1 MNKTLFHAA
10 LCAMSLALPAF
21 ADDVSDTGTQR
32 KAIAA
37 DLNRKGFEL
46 FDTVCKANPKEN
58 IFISP
63 YSIDGAFGMVYCG
76 AKGKTADEIRSVLG
90 LPGDAISI
98 GAFFDATAKQY
109 AAAEKTEILVSN
121 SVWTDTD
128 QHVLPSFMEMIE
140 KYYGGA
146 FYKEDFGQP
155 AKVAA
160 KINSYVESKTKNMI
174 KDLLTP
180 DFFSK
185 DSAMVLLN
193 TLYFE
198 AKWRDPFPK
207 DDTKDM
213 QFHQFGGK
221 DKDVRMMYQKSP
233 RIAYF
238 ANHDDNVHA
247 VILPYDN
254 PRFELVAL
262 MPMREGDDRGEA
274 ALKDITGKIGAKL
287 DSWLEDRTFGE
298 TRLWLPKTDLTCKL
312 NLGKTL
318 QGLGM
323 KTPFSDFADFS
334 GIDTEEALKI
344 ENVVHKTALKMDEVS
359 TKAAAATAIG
369 MVRITSIGMPD
380 PENIFRADRPFLV
393 LIRDNETGLIL
404 FMGRIND
411 PVAK

>member
-1 MNKTLFHAA
+1 MKKTLFGSAV
-10 LCAMSLALPAF
+10 LALGLA
-21 ADDVSDTGTQR
+21 VSVFGDE
-32 KAIAA
+32 AA
-37 DLNRKGFEL
+37 DKKVAADMNREGFKL
-46 FDTVCKANPKEN
+46 FATVCDAKAKEN
-58 IFISP
+58 RFISP

-76 AKGKTADEIRSVLG
+76 AKGSTADEIRATLG
-90 LPGDAISI
+90 LPADPAAC
-98 GAFFDATAKQY
+98 GAFFASLAGQY
-109 AAAEKTEILVSN
+109 AEAEKTEILVSN
-121 SVWTDTD
+121 SVWTDTK
-128 QHVLPSFMEMIE
+128 QNVLPSFTEMIE

-146 FYKEDFGQP
+146 FYKEDFGQS

-185 DSAMVLLN
+185 DTSMVLLN

-198 AKWRDPFPK
+198 AKWQKPFPK
-207 DDTKDM
+207 DSTREM
-213 QFHQFGGK
+213 AFHQFGGQNK
-221 DKDVRMMYQKSP
+221 NVQMMYQKD

-238 ANHDDNVHA
+238 AAREDNVHA
-247 VILPYDN
+247 IVLPYEN
-254 PRFELVAL
+254 TRFELVAL
-262 MPMREGDDRGEA
+262 MPIEEGEDQGEA
-274 ALKDITGKIGAKL
+274 ALKTIVGKIGDKL
-287 DSWLEDRTFGE
+287 DSWLGRRMPGE
-298 TRLWLPKTDLTCKL
+298 TRVWLPKTDLTCKL
-312 NLGKTL
+312 DLGETL

-323 KTPFSDFADFS
+323 KTPFSNFADFS

-369 MVRITSIGMPD
+369 MARITSIGMPD
-380 PENIFRADRPFLV
+380 PVNDFRADRPFLV
-393 LIRDNETGLIL
+393 LIRDNQTGLIL

>member
-1 MNKTLFHAA
+1 MKKTLFGSAV
-10 LCAMSLALPAF
+10 LALGLA
-21 ADDVSDTGTQR
+21 VSVFGDE
-32 KAIAA
+32 AA
-37 DLNRKGFEL
+37 DKKVAADMNREGFKL
-46 FDTVCKANPKEN
+46 FATVCDAKAKEN
-58 IFISP
+58 RFISP

-76 AKGKTADEIRSVLG
+76 AKGSTADEIRATLG
-90 LPGDAISI
+90 LPADPAAC
-98 GAFFDATAKQY
+98 GAFFASLAGQY
-109 AAAEKTEILVSN
+109 AEAEKTEILVSN
-121 SVWTDTD
+121 SVWTDTK
-128 QHVLPSFMEMIE
+128 QNVLPSFTEMIE

-146 FYKEDFGQP
+146 FYKEDFGQS

-185 DSAMVLLN
+185 DTSMVLLN

-198 AKWRDPFPK
+198 AKWQKPFPK
-207 DDTKDM
+207 DSTREM
-213 QFHQFGGK
+213 AFHQFGGQ
-221 DKDVRMMYQKSP
+221 DKNVQMMYQKD

-238 ANHDDNVHA
+238 AAREDNVHA
-247 VILPYDN
+247 IVLPYEN
-254 PRFELVAL
+254 TRFELVAL
-262 MPMREGDDRGEA
+262 MPIEEGEDQGEA
-274 ALKDITGKIGAKL
+274 ALKTIVGKIGDKL
-287 DSWLEDRTFGE
+287 DSWLGRRMPGE
-298 TRLWLPKTDLTCKL
+298 TRVWLPKTDLTCKL
-312 NLGKTL
+312 DLGETL

-323 KTPFSDFADFS
+323 KTPFSNFADFS

-369 MVRITSIGMPD
+369 MARITSIGMPD
-380 PENIFRADRPFLV
+380 PVNDFRADRPFLV
-393 LIRDNETGLIL
+393 LIRDNQTGLIL

>member
-1 MNKTLFHAA
+1 MKKTLFHAA

-21 ADDVSDTGTQR
+21 ADEASE
-32 KAIAA
+32 KAAAA
-37 DLNRKGFEL
+37 DMNRKGFEL
-46 FDTVCKANPKEN
+46 FETVCKADAKGNM
-58 IFISP
+58 FISP

-76 AKGKTADEIRSVLG
+76 AKGKTAEEIRTTLG
-90 LPGDAISI
+90 LPDDPATCGS
-98 GAFFDATAKQY
+98 FFDSLTKQY

-128 QHVLPSFMEMIE
+128 QNVLPEFTEMIK

-146 FYKEDFGQP
+146 FYKEDFGQS

-160 KINSYVESKTKNMI
+160 KINAYVEARTKNMI

-185 DSAMVLLN
+185 DTSMVLLN

-198 AKWRDPFPK
+198 AKWANPFPK
-207 DDTKDM
+207 DSTKPM
-213 QFHQFGGK
+213 QFHKFGGQ
-221 DKDVRMMYQKSP
+221 DKEVQMMYQKS

-238 ANHDDNVHA
+238 ADYQDNVHA
-247 VILPYDN
+247 IVLPYEN
-254 PRFELVAL
+254 RRFELVAL
-262 MPMREGDDRGEA
+262 MPINGGDDRGEA
-274 ALKDITGKIGAKL
+274 ALKTIASSIATKL
-287 DSWLEDRTFGE
+287 DSWLGRRMGGE
-298 TRLWLPKTDLTCKL
+298 TRVWLPKTDLTCKL
-312 NLGKTL
+312 DLNKTL

-323 KTPFSDFADFS
+323 KTPFSNFADFS

-369 MVRITSIGMPD
+369 MARITSVGMPD
-380 PENIFRADRPFLV
+380 PVNDFRADRPFIV
-393 LIRDNETGLIL
+393 LIRDNQTGLIL

-411 PVAK
+411 PGDAK

>member
-1 MNKTLFHAA
+1 MKKTLFGSAV
-10 LCAMSLALPAF
+10 LALGLAVSAF
-21 ADDVSDTGTQR
+21 ADEDADK
-32 KAIAA
+32 KAAA
-37 DLNRKGFEL
+37 DMNREGFKL
-46 FDTVCKANPKEN
+46 FATVCDAKAKEN
-58 IFISP
+58 QFISP

-76 AKGKTADEIRSVLG
+76 AKGSTADEIRKTLG
-90 LPGDAISI
+90 LPADPAAC
-98 GAFFDATAKQY
+98 GAFFASLAGQY
-109 AAAEKTEILVSN
+109 AEAEKTEILVSN
-121 SVWTDTD
+121 SVWTDTK
-128 QHVLPSFMEMIE
+128 QNILPSFTEMIG

-146 FYKEDFGQP
+146 FYKEDFGQS

-185 DSAMVLLN
+185 DTSMVLLN

-198 AKWRDPFPK
+198 AKWQKPFPK
-207 DDTKDM
+207 DSTKAM
-213 QFHQFGGK
+213 PFHQFGGQ
-221 DKDVRMMYQKSP
+221 DKDVQMMYQKD

-238 ANHDDNVHA
+238 AAHEDNVHA
-247 VILPYDN
+247 IVLPYEN
-254 PRFELVAL
+254 TRFELVAL
-262 MPMREGDDRGEA
+262 MPIHEGEDQGEA
-274 ALKDITGKIGAKL
+274 ALKTIVSNIGDKL
-287 DSWLEDRTFGE
+287 DTWLGRRMPGE
-298 TRLWLPKTDLTCKL
+298 TRVWLPKTDLTCKL
-312 NLGKTL
+312 DLNKTL

-323 KTPFSDFADFS
+323 KTPFSNFADFS

-369 MVRITSIGMPD
+369 MARITSIGMPD
-380 PENIFRADRPFLV
+380 PVNDFRADRPFLV
-393 LIRDNETGLIL
+393 LIRDNQTGLIL

>member
-1 MNKTLFHAA
+1 MMIN
-10 LCAMSLALPAF
+10 
-21 ADDVSDTGTQR
+21 
-32 KAIAA
+32 KAIAKITNEMMEKNDA
-37 DLNRKGFEL
+37 LARLIEEHLTEKC
-46 FDTVCKANPKEN
+46 T
-58 IFISP
+58 
-63 YSIDGAFGMVYCG
+63 SIAV
-76 AKGKTADEIRSVLG
+76 
-90 LPGDAISI
+90 
-98 GAFFDATAKQY
+98 
-109 AAAEKTEILVSN
+109 AEKILDPNKQLAAIHRMIWDAARKRKEGNSAFIPDAEIYK
-121 SVWTDTD
+121 
-128 QHVLPSFMEMIE
+128 MID

-247 VILPYDN
+247 VILPYEN